1 MKFSL
6 GEICE
11 TIGAGLEGNPE
22 MMIEGVSTL
31 QETNP
36 ARICF
41 AEDKQLLDQVRS
53 GSAGGVIVDRDF
65 PDLPGHRL
73 LRVENPRHA
82 FIRVTEMFLEPAKV
96 EGIHPAA
103 SVHDSAQL
111 DGQVTVGACATLG
124 ADACIG
130 ELTTIQSGA
139 QIAPGVVIGR
149 ECLIE
154 ANAVLLDGVTLGDRV
169 LIHAGA
175 VIGGEGFGFV
185 WMKDHHHKVPQIGT
199 VVIEDD
205 VEIGCNSCVDRA
217 TLGVTRISRGT
228 KIDNLVQVGHN
239 DQVGE
244 HVIICGHVAI
254 GGSVTLG
261 NGVMIGG
268 AAALRDHVSVGDG
281 AIVGGTAAVAGSVS
295 PGESVLGIPARPVR
309 KARREIAAIPRLPE
323 LLKAFSA
330 QKKELE
336 ALKGRVAELEGN
348 GTRANDGPSTQGVK

>member
-11 TIGAGLEGNPE
+11 SIGASLEGDPE
-22 MMIEGVSTL
+22 LMIEGVSSL

-36 ARICF
+36 ARLCF
-41 AEDKQLLDQVRS
+41 AEHKQYLEQVQS
-53 GSAGGVIVDRDF
+53 GAAGGVIVDRDF

-82 FIRVTEMFLEPAKV
+82 FIRVTEMFLEPARV

-103 SVHDSAQL
+103 IVHDSAQL
-111 DGQVTVGACATLG
+111 DGQVTVGACATVG

-169 LIHAGA
+169 IIHAGA

-217 TLGVTRISRGT
+217 TLGVTRIGRGT
-228 KIDNLVQVGHN
+228 KIDNLVQVAHN
-239 DQVGE
+239 DQIGE
-244 HVIICGHVAI
+244 HVIICGHAAI
-254 GGSVTLG
+254 GGSTTLG

-268 AAALRDHVSVGDG
+268 AATLRDHVTVGDG
-281 AIVGGTAAVAGSVS
+281 AMVGGAAAVAARVE
-295 PGESVLGIPARPVR
+295 PGESVLGIPARPVSLA
-309 KARREIAAIPRLPE
+309 KREIAAIPRLPD
-323 LLKAFSA
+323 LIKAFSA
-330 QKKELE
+330 QKKEF
-336 ALKGRVAELEGN
+336 AMLKAKVAELGGKVQRQE
-348 GTRANDGPSTQGVK
+348 